1 MRPNLIELVDEYR
14 KLDRKRKAA
23 GGKLSLEEEERLVYL
38 KDYLTQAMNAKA
50 DGDERRTDLRVPV
63 NLRVRYHTGET
74 FANNYI
80 HNLSSGG
87 VFISTPRPLPLDT
100 PVKLHIIFEDKNIE
114 IEVEGK
120 VVWENTQNGRLSD
133 ITKPGMGIK
142 FLKKSPEA
150 QEIIDELVH
159 NTLKERIKL
168 DEELKE
174 EGKKRKDSEGRVKD
188 IRKKPK

>member
-1 MRPNLIELVDEYR
+1 MKPNLIELVDEYR
-14 KLDRKRKAA
+14 RLDRRRKAA
-23 GGKLSLEEEERLVYL
+23 GGKLPLEDEERLVYL
-38 KDYLTQAMNAKA
+38 KDIITEAMNAKA
-50 DGDERRTDLRVPV
+50 DGHERRIDFRVPA

-87 VFISTPRPLPLDT
+87 VFISTPRPMPLDT
-100 PVKLHIIFEDKNIE
+100 LVNLHIVFEDKNIE

-120 VVWENTQNGRLSD
+120 VVWENTRNGRLSD

-159 NTLKERIKL
+159 NTLKEHIKL

-174 EGKKRKDSEGRVKD
+174 KGKKKKEAEPRGKD